1 MEVFVSSKVKS
12 LLLWDYPGN
21 VYFLGACLP
30 FIKYFLSQNGYF
42 FSITTRVM
50 LNRSNIGSFLYQSH
64 SLQRGSKCDGLRV
77 TCDFLDV
84 EGNFRRKC
92 RRDDYVKIGND
103 GDVKS
108 TK

>member
-1 MEVFVSSKVKS
+1 
-12 LLLWDYPGN
+12 
-21 VYFLGACLP
+21 
-30 FIKYFLSQNGYF
+30 
-42 FSITTRVM
+42 M
-50 LNRSNIGSFLYQSH
+50 LNRSYIGALLH
-64 SLQRGSKCDGLRV
+64 LKLSLQRGSKCDGLRV